1 MKKKEE
7 LTRGTTPTTVFG
19 TPASSDKSDMSEL
32 SELSD
37 TSGGSEMS
45 DNYDE
50 DQPKKPSKWMMFL
63 YILAAIGDLL
73 TFLCL
78 FPFALLGLSKHP
90 GVGYF
95 VFRDMMRGK

>member
-7 LTRGTTPTTVFG
+7 LIRGTTPTTVFG
-19 TPASSDKSDMSEL
+19 TPASSDKSEK
-32 SELSD
+32 SD
-37 TSGGSEMS
+37 GSEKS
-45 DNYDE
+45 DKE
-50 DQPKKPSKWMMFL
+50 QPKKPSKWMMFL
-63 YILAAIGDLL
+63 YILAAIGELL

-78 FPFALLGLSKHP
+78 LPFAILGLSKHP

>member
-7 LTRGTTPTTVFG
+7 VIRGTTPTTVFG
-19 TPASSDKSDMSEL
+19 TPASSDKSDS
-32 SELSD
+32 
-37 TSGGSEMS
+37 S
-45 DNYDE
+45 DNSENSDNSE
-50 DQPKKPSKWMMFL
+50 VQSRKPSKWMMFL

-78 FPFALLGLSKHP
+78 LPFAILGLSKHP

>member
-19 TPASSDKSDMSEL
+19 TPASSDKSEK
-32 SELSD
+32 SD
-37 TSGGSEMS
+37 GSEKS
-45 DNYDE
+45 DE
-50 DQPKKPSKWMMFL
+50 EQPKKPSKWMMFL
-63 YILAAIGDLL
+63 YILAAIGELL

-78 FPFALLGLSKHP
+78 LPFAILGLSKHP

-95 VFRDMMRGK
+95 VFRDFMRGK